1 MDEETAPKLDDC
13 ATDSPQEQC
22 AVDSGNLT
30 QAIIGVARLHRVLA
44 GTLLRKVGLHPSQEL
59 VMMRLWVEG
68 PQRQADLAKMLGTDS
83 ATMTRTVQRLE
94 AGGFVRR
101 VPCEHDRRATIV
113 EATPASLGARE
124 DVEASWRELEDCVT
138 RGLSE
143 EELASMLSLLGKMQ
157 CSLAEAIAKSR
168 EFTD

>member
-1 MDEETAPKLDDC
+1 
-13 ATDSPQEQC
+13 
-22 AVDSGNLT
+22 
-30 QAIIGVARLHRVLA
+30 
-44 GTLLRKVGLHPSQEL
+44 
-59 VMMRLWVEG
+59 MMRLWVEG
-68 PQRQADLAKMLGTDS
+68 PQRQADLAKMLGTVS

-143 EELASMLSLLGKMQ
+143 EELASMLRLLGKMQ

>member
-1 MDEETAPKLDDC
+1 
-13 ATDSPQEQC
+13 
-22 AVDSGNLT
+22 
-30 QAIIGVARLHRVLA
+30 
-44 GTLLRKVGLHPSQEL
+44 
-59 VMMRLWVEG
+59 MMRLWVEG

-83 ATMTRTVQRLE
+83 ATMTRTIQRLE

-168 EFTD
+168 ESVD

>member
-1 MDEETAPKLDDC
+1 MYEETAPKLDDC

-68 PQRQADLAKMLGTDS
+68 MWRQADLAKMLGTDS
-83 ATMTRTVQRLE
+83 ATMTRTIQRLE

-101 VPCEHDRRATIV
+101 VPCDQRQNRHRA
-113 EATPASLGARE
+113 
-124 DVEASWRELEDCVT
+124 DH
-138 RGLSE
+138 
-143 EELASMLSLLGKMQ
+143 SLLADGAQ
-157 CSLAEAIAKSR
+157 HLAALQQNR
-168 EFTD
+168 P